1 VLWLPVAVWY
11 TSAIEPEVCHEL
23 GSCPAVMAW
32 LLARLRAVVAGVGIG
47 KFAIGVSAI
56 DGAAGGISDDL
67 GTPVTDALGTQIQPD
82 QLP

>member
-1 VLWLPVAVWY
+1 M
-11 TSAIEPEVCHEL
+11 T
-23 GSCPAVMAW
+23 W

-47 KFAIGVSAI
+47 KSAIGVSAI
-56 DGAAGGISDDL
+56 GGAAGGISNDL